1 MWPMLQS
8 LPPLKGSDP
17 EAFRPASDVET
28 FVTQHGGGRM
38 GVRILPLGG
47 AID

>member
-1 MWPMLQS
+1 MLQS

-17 EAFRPASDVET
+17 EAFRLASDVET

-38 GVRILPLGG
+38 GREDSSSGG